1 MTRLEGLKFLQ
12 FLHVNSGPSD
22 PGSFERHSFCGSAFL
37 SMRFVKKMAQVNE
50 EHVEKRTST
59 WQWNHRMTEHLI
71 AKLRE
76 YKNEMG
82 YQNIDFNKDVVTM
95 QSQLRERTDSFV

>member
-1 MTRLEGLKFLQ
+1 MHFL
-12 FLHVNSGPSD
+12 
-22 PGSFERHSFCGSAFL
+22 
-37 SMRFVKKMAQVNE
+37 KKMVLMNE

-76 YKNEMG
+76 YKNEMD
-82 YQNIDFNKDVVTM
+82 YQNIDLNKDVVTM
-95 QSQLRERTDSFV
+95 YSQLRERMAERFPDSFV